1 MTFFLG
7 VVAGVNPEEAR
18 VIALAA
24 QYIDDNPDTEPLH
37 VSIKTGLTNEH
48 RARLLTYHFTM
59 VPSVVNPGSG
69 MVSGMS
75 NDIFL
80 GYGTPPADPRYANIP
95 ENGQLKN
102 LSMAVETA
110 GKATDLTNSRCTQLQ
125 FFGEYLHAFEDTFAH
140 RDSHDMP
147 FALIKGVGHGL
158 YGSDPDYT
166 YNHSIST
173 PKGSA
178 WNTNEARTL
187 QAEKEVFAKMSPW
200 ADPSK
205 GRSFADIEQTLKA
218 FNAIHE
224 SEGDDETTEQRQ
236 RGYPK
241 KFEN

>member
-1 MTFFLG
+1 
-7 VVAGVNPEEAR
+7 
-18 VIALAA
+18 
-24 QYIDDNPDTEPLH
+24 
-37 VSIKTGLTNEH
+37 
-48 RARLLTYHFTM
+48 

-75 NDIFL
+75 NDIFF

-110 GKATDLTNSRCTQLQ
+110 GKAPNLTNSRCTQLQ
-125 FFGEYLHAFEDTFAH
+125 FFGEYLHTFEDTFAH
-140 RDSHDMP
+140 CDSRDMP

-166 YNHSIST
+166 YNHSISA

-187 QAEKEVFAKMSPW
+187 QAEKEAFAKMSAW

-205 GRSFADIEQTLKA
+205 ARSFADIEQTLKA

-224 SEGDDETTEQRQ
+224 SEGDGKTTEERQ
-236 RGYPK
+236 LGYPK
-241 KFEN
+241 KIQALQNALKRLGYTGIDITQSGRQSFNTEKATGNRASYLRDRDKKNLDQLTYSGTILPRK